1 MPGGNALGRAA
12 LSAKRDSAS
21 KKRKPQSTDS
31 DSEDSDALVER
42 LDKRQREKALQ
53 KDLQAD
59 RDSEKAI
66 NWQIAAQ
73 KSKNDKQMQE
83 LAELRNSY
91 PVLIRFTSSCY
102 VSHH

>member
-12 LSAKRDSAS
+12 LGAKRDSVS
-21 KKRKPQSTDS
+21 KKRKSQATDS
-31 DSEDSDALVER
+31 ESEDSDSLLER
-42 LDKRQREKALQ
+42 LEKRQREKALQ

-66 NWQIAAQ
+66 NRQIAAQ

>member
-1 MPGGNALGRAA
+1 MPGGNALGHAA
-12 LSAKRDSAS
+12 ISAKRDSAS
-21 KKRKPQSTDS
+21 KKRKSQATDS

-42 LDKRQREKALQ
+42 FEKRQREKALQ
-53 KDLQAD
+53 KDLQSD
-59 RDSEKAI
+59 RDAERAI
-66 NWQIAAQ
+66 NQQIAAQ

>member
-1 MPGGNALGRAA
+1 MHWGALPDR
-12 LSAKRDSAS
+12 
-21 KKRKPQSTDS
+21 KKRKPASPDS

-42 LDKRQREKALQ
+42 LEKRQREKALQ

-66 NWQIAAQ
+66 NRQIAAQ

-91 PVLIRFTSSCY
+91 PVWIRVTSSCY

>member
-21 KKRKPQSTDS
+21 KKRKQQSTDS
-31 DSEDSDALVER
+31 DSEDSEALVER
-42 LDKRQREKALQ
+42 LEKRQREKALQ
-53 KDLQAD
+53 KDLQSD
-59 RDSEKAI
+59 RDAEKAI
-66 NWQIAAQ
+66 NRQIAAQ

-102 VSHH
+102 VSRH

>member
-1 MPGGNALGRAA
+1 MRSGRALGRAA
-12 LSAKRDSAS
+12 LTAKKDADRKKSKQVAS
-21 KKRKPQSTDS
+21 DS
-31 DSEDSDALVER
+31 DSEDSDALAER
-42 LDKRQREKALQ
+42 HDKRQREKALQ

-66 NWQIAAQ
+66 NRQIAAQ

-91 PVLIRFTSSCY
+91 PVWIRFTSSCY

>member
-12 LSAKRDSAS
+12 LSTKKDSDR
-21 KKRKPQSTDS
+21 KKRKPASTDS
-31 DSEDSDALVER
+31 DSEDSDAFVER

-66 NWQIAAQ
+66 NRQIAAQ

-91 PVLIRFTSSCY
+91 PVWIRFTSSFY

>member
-1 MPGGNALGRAA
+1 MRSGSALGRAA
-12 LSAKRDSAS
+12 LTAKKDTDRKKSKQVAS
-21 KKRKPQSTDS
+21 DS
-31 DSEDSDALVER
+31 DSEDSDALAER
-42 LDKRQREKALQ
+42 LEKRQREKALQ

-66 NWQIAAQ
+66 NRQIAAQ

-91 PVLIRFTSSCY
+91 PVWIRFTTSCY
-102 VSHH
+102 VSHY

>member
-1 MPGGNALGRAA
+1 MGRAVVG
-12 LSAKRDSAS
+12 AKRDSVS
-21 KKRKPQSTDS
+21 KKRKSQATDS
-31 DSEDSDALVER
+31 ESEDSDALAER
-42 LDKRQREKALQ
+42 LERRQREKALQ
-53 KDLQAD
+53 KELQAD

-66 NWQIAAQ
+66 NRQIAAQ

>member
-1 MPGGNALGRAA
+1 MGRAVVG
-12 LSAKRDSAS
+12 AKRDSVS
-21 KKRKPQSTDS
+21 QKRKSQAPDS
-31 DSEDSDALVER
+31 ESEDSDSLIER
-42 LDKRQREKALQ
+42 LEKKQREKALQ

-66 NWQIAAQ
+66 NRQIAAQ